1 MTLASPRR
9 GATLVLLA
17 LLVLLL
23 SGLPFQLT
31 PAAAGPVPQPPVGA
45 PDPAAEAPSTP
56 ESAPEPG
63 TELVVVDE
71 ITPWLDPDG
80 ALRVS
85 GTVINRSD
93 TDLRTP
99 ALELRMSTDR
109 LDSRLQIN
117 RWSERGGRH
126 RILAASTDTPPGDPD
141 DAPQVPDLP
150 DSLAPGQVAEFA
162 FEVPADRLEL
172 PTSSPISAWGA
183 RGVEVALSGRTD
195 SGAVAGSATGFTTW
209 YPDPDPDPTSIT
221 LVMPVTL
228 PGFSST
234 GLLPQE
240 TLEQAAGPEGPLTA
254 LLAAAEVD
262 PAIALAIDPRL
273 LASIDSALRA
283 SEPAEPE
290 PSAPLPTGT
299 AAPSEPSELVT
310 EPADGTD
317 PTPLLRDWF
326 TRFADLAEGRT
337 LIALPWADAD
347 LASLTEGD
355 LDGLAERA
363 QEDAAIVTEMFP
375 QARTDV
381 VWPVSGT
388 VTQEHLP
395 DLVTP
400 DTNTVVVSDLQQPAL
415 TGYTSD
421 AHSTVTVAAGPE
433 DGTGADDS
441 GSRAAADDPGD
452 GSGAM
457 EGGARDTSAG
467 SPRILDSLVVDTGLY
482 DAVATAGAAGAPAA
496 AVSEYVAESSAITA
510 ERPYD
515 SRHLFVT
522 LPRTAA
528 DSSWRDIA
536 EATRSA
542 PWLAFRSVDALL
554 EGQPVSRA
562 PVVAST
568 RRTGLTAEAIAG
580 LRSAHSAVG
589 DYAAVFSD
597 ADSARRDLDRMMLGC
612 AQAAWADA
620 PNRAECTEA
629 LETEVAALT
638 SSIRPEEGSPVLLV
652 TGERTTIP
660 IRVENSSGRP
670 ATVTVRVTAPTPQL
684 RTAVSETVEL
694 SPHESTRVDVPVEG
708 LANADLITRVE
719 IVADNGY
726 VVPHTGEL
734 MVRVRADW
742 ENIGTAVIAAGLL
755 IVFVVGLA
763 KSVSRGRRKIPKSQ
777 LEAAMARA
785 QQNDRG

>member
-1 MTLASPRR
+1 MTPASPRR

-23 SGLPFQLT
+23 SGLPFQLA
-31 PAAAGPVPQPPVGA
+31 PAAAGPVPQPPVEA
-45 PDPAAEAPSTP
+45 PDPEAEPPAAPDTGP
-56 ESAPEPG
+56 DPG
-63 TELVVVDE
+63 TELIEVDE

-80 ALRVS
+80 TLRVS

-109 LDSRLQIN
+109 LDSRFQIN

-126 RILAASTDTPPGDPD
+126 RVLAASTDTPPEDPD
-141 DAPQVPDLP
+141 DEVGAPRVPDLP

-172 PTSSPISAWGA
+172 STSSPISAWGA
-183 RGVEVALSGRTD
+183 RGLEVALSGRTD

-240 TLEQAAGPEGPLTA
+240 TLEQAAGPDGPLTA
-254 LLAAAEVD
+254 LLTAAEVD
-262 PAIALAIDPRL
+262 PAIALALDPRL
-273 LASIDSALRA
+273 LASIDAALRA
-283 SEPAEPE
+283 DEPAEPE

-299 AAPSEPSELVT
+299 AAPSEPAELVT

-317 PTPLLRDWF
+317 PTPALRDWF
-326 TRFADLAEGRT
+326 TRFAALAEGRT

-347 LASLTEGD
+347 LASLADGD

-363 QEDAAIVTEMFP
+363 QADTAIVAEMFP
-375 QARTDV
+375 HARTDV

-388 VTQEHLP
+388 VTQENLP

-400 DTNTVVVSDLQQPAL
+400 DTNAVVVSDLQQPAL

-421 AHSTVTVAAGPE
+421 AHSTVTVAG
-433 DGTGADDS
+433 DGAGADGS
-441 GSRAAADDPGD
+441 GSRAAEDEDPGV
-452 GSGAM
+452 M
-457 EGGARDTSAG
+457 EGGARDASAAA
-467 SPRILDSLVVDTGLY
+467 PRILDSLVVDTGLY
-482 DAVATAGAAGAPAA
+482 DAVATATAAGQPTA

-528 DSSWRDIA
+528 DGSWRDIA

-562 PVVAST
+562 PVVSST
-568 RRTGLTAEAIAG
+568 RRAGLAAEAVAG

-629 LETEVAALT
+629 LDSEVGTLT

-660 IRVENSSGRP
+660 IRVENTSGRP

-684 RTAVSETVEL
+684 RTTVSETVEL

-726 VVPHTGEL
+726 VIPHTGEL

-755 IVFVVGLA
+755 VVFVVGLV

-777 LEAAMARA
+777 LEAAVARA